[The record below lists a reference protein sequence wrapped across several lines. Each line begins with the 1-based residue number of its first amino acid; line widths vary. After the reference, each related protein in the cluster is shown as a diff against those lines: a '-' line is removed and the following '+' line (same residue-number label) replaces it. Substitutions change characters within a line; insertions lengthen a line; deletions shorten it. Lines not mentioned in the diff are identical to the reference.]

1 MGVKQNSLEF
11 APAQRKERV
20 TPSKSTPGGFNRLR
34 IISKA
39 LLPLLLIVWAFASSA
54 LAANLFVVAPTD
66 DSVTVIDSATDHII
80 RRIPVGTHPVRITM
94 SPDRRTAYISNGQSS
109 TVSVIDTDTLATV
122 ATIQVAP
129 NPQEAAVTPDGGRLF
144 LVHQLLPK
152 ISVIDTATNQVI
164 RTVHISAPA
173 NDVLFTLDGRFAYVA
188 AYDAGKVDVV
198 DTATY

>member
-1 MGVKQNSLEF
+1 MGIKQNSLEF
-11 APAQRKERV
+11 APGQRKEV
-20 TPSKSTPGGFNRLR
+20 VMPSKSTPGSFNKLR
-34 IISKA
+34 PSNKA

-66 DSVTVIDSATDHII
+66 DSVTVIDSATDQII
-80 RRIPVGTHPVRITM
+80 NRIPVGDHPVRITM

-122 ATIQVAP
+122 ATIPVAP
-129 NPQEAAVTPDGGRLF
+129 NPQEAAGTPDGGRLF

-164 RTVHISAPA
+164 
-173 NDVLFTLDGRFAYVA
+173 
-188 AYDAGKVDVV
+188 
-198 DTATY
+198 